1 MRLPCGGVRASAFL
15 RPRTLISDNQ
25 VSRALNPYLHL
36 NSHRDFLTVKF
47 IFRSSIISRGFFS
60 QVMLVTT
67 SCLMSTHECRASGRT
82 LRKTNLSSNHKFLSV
97 ISISLLFWTFYSMFF
112 VLTYCTEITCNILR
126 KIIPSTLCFIIHLNK
141 MNDFFGNKLLRELNL
156 LLSYIFLIL
165 RLSC

>member
-36 NSHRDFLTVKF
+36 NSHRGFLTVKF

-112 VLTYCTEITCNILR
+112 CSYILYR
-126 KIIPSTLCFIIHLNK
+126 DNSQYFAQNNTPTFCFIIHLNRI
-141 MNDFFGNKLLRELNL
+141 NDFLGTHCCVNW
-156 LLSYIFLIL
+156 IFCCLI
-165 RLSC
+165 SF

>member
-47 IFRSSIISRGFFS
+47 IFCSSIISCGFFS
-60 QVMLVTT
+60 QVILVTI

-112 VLTYCTEITCNILR
+112 CSYILYR
-126 KIIPSTLCFIIHLNK
+126 DNSQYFAQNNTLHFLFHYSFEQNEW
-141 MNDFFGNKLLRELNL
+141 FFGNTLLRELN
-156 LLSYIFLIL
+156 IL
-165 RLSC
+165 CRI

>member
-47 IFRSSIISRGFFS
+47 IFCSSIIACGFFS
-60 QVMLVTT
+60 QVILVTI
-67 SCLMSTHECRASGRT
+67 SCLTSTHECRASGRS
-82 LRKTNLSSNHKFLSV
+82 LHKTNFL
-97 ISISLLFWTFYSMFF
+97 LLFCSYIFYRDNSQYFAQNNTPTF
-112 VLTYCTEITCNILR
+112 
-126 KIIPSTLCFIIHLNK
+126 CFIIHLNK
-141 MNDFFGNKLLRELNL
+141 MNDFLGTHCCVNWIFCAVFNL
-156 LLSYIFLIL
+156 FLIL